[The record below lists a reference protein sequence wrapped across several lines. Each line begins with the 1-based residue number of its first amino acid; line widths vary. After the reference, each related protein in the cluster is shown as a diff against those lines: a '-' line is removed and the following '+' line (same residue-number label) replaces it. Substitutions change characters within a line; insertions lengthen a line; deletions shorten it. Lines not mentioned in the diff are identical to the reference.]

1 MSFTNFN
8 LNCFFFC
15 FCILVTIF
23 NSIIIIYIF
32 IIPIYTRNIISKNIS
47 FIFFI
52 CRRIIIRSR
61 YAFIKPSFN
70 STISLLLKVFN
81 YLRIINKFLYSFF
94 INSTI
99 FFNVFVKVFIT
110 NTRTYFNISFDIKFT
125 ILIFNISCRINTFIS
140 NIHITI
146 HIEESFT
153 IVNTKFYILFIKIC
167 IIIYSSVKSNTR
179 SIIINSIKN

>member
-1 MSFTNFN
+1 MSFTSFN

-61 YAFIKPSFN
+61 YTFIKPSFN

-81 YLRIINKFLYSFF
+81 YLSIINKILYSFF

-99 FFNVFVKVFIT
+99 FFNILVKVFIS
-110 NTRTYFNISFDIKFT
+110 NTRTYFKISFNINLT
-125 ILIFNISCRINTFIS
+125 VLIFNISFRISTFIS

-146 HIEESFT
+146 YIEESFT
-153 IVNTKFYILFIKIC
+153 IINTKFYILFIKES
-167 IIIYSSVKSNTR
+167 IIIYSSIKSNTR
-179 SIIINSIKN
+179 SIIINSVKN